1 MRLRRRENPQRLL
14 LFAFFVYTRHNKVH
28 TIMLRNITLSADEQ
42 LIVRAREKAG
52 AAQTTLNVEF
62 RKWLATY
69 SAAQDDTAVARFQ
82 DVMKQLTRV
91 DAGRSF
97 TRDEMN
103 ER

>member
-1 MRLRRRENPQRLL
+1 
-14 LFAFFVYTRHNKVH
+14 
-28 TIMLRNITLSADEQ
+28 MLRNITLSADDQ
-42 LIVRAREKAG
+42 LIARAREKAG

-62 RKWLATY
+62 RKWLESYA
-69 SAAQDDTAVARFQ
+69 AAQDDAAVSRFR
-82 DVMKQLTRV
+82 DVMQQLGQV

>member
-1 MRLRRRENPQRLL
+1 
-14 LFAFFVYTRHNKVH
+14 
-28 TIMLRNITLSADEQ
+28 MLRNITLSADEQ
-42 LIVRAREKAG
+42 LIARARDKAG

-62 RKWLATY
+62 RKWLAAY
-69 SAAQDDTAVARFQ
+69 ASVQDDAAVSRFR
-82 DVMKQLTRV
+82 DVMRQLAHA

>member
-1 MRLRRRENPQRLL
+1 
-14 LFAFFVYTRHNKVH
+14 
-28 TIMLRNITLSADEQ
+28 MLRNITLSANEL
-42 LIVRAREKAG
+42 LIARAREKAA

-62 RKWLATY
+62 RNWLTTY
-69 SAAQDDTAVARFQ
+69 AGAQDDVVVERLRE
-82 DVMKQLTRV
+82 VMKQLDRV